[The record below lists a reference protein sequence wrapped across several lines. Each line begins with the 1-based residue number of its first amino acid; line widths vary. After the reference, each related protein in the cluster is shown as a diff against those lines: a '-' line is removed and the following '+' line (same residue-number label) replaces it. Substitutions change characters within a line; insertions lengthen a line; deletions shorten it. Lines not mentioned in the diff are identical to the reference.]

1 MLLSLSLPLKMNGMT
16 VVKMDNGL
24 LGTGGTFFLLL
35 YLVSL
40 IAVGIAGLVKSKEN
54 TMTDFYL
61 GGSGFGVSILFL
73 TMYATQY
80 SGNSLIGF
88 AGSAYR
94 NGWFFLVSVTFMIA
108 IVGGYMLYAPKLYTL
123 SKKHRFI
130 TVGDYIRHR
139 YEHKL
144 LTNIIVAI
152 GILALSNYMLTN
164 LKAIGYILNYVTGG
178 SIGFA
183 EGIILMAII
192 MVIYE
197 SLGGMRS
204 VAWTDAI
211 QGILLLAGV
220 LIIFVVIWVQYG
232 SITSNEALLL
242 QVKSDFFRAPLLADK
257 VQWLSILIMI
267 FFGISVYPQAI
278 QRIYAAKD
286 SKTLK
291 RSFQLMIIMP
301 LLTTLPLIIIAIT
314 GAAHFPDLDKT
325 SSEQIILLMLSELSH
340 IEGMQ
345 YVITLFIAAAVAA
358 IMSTVDSAMLAI
370 ASLFTQD
377 IYHQRRPQASQKRL
391 TYVGK
396 SFSWVL
402 MAIMV
407 YLAITLPSTI
417 WWLIQIKLEILCQ
430 IAPAIM
436 LGVHFKNIRST
447 SVLLGILSG
456 LSFTLLFLLS
466 PLPDK
471 PFGFHAGVLGLTLN
485 VLVVYVSDNIYS
497 KKFQYKI

>member
-1 MLLSLSLPLKMNGMT
+1 
-16 VVKMDNGL
+16 MDKGI
-24 LGTGGTFFLLL
+24 LGTQGTIFLVL

-40 IAVGIAGLVKSKEN
+40 IGVGVAGLLKSKEN
-54 TMTDFYL
+54 SMQDFYL
-61 GGSGFGVSILFL
+61 GGAGFGVGILFL

-94 NGWFFLVSVTFMIA
+94 NGWFFLVSVTFMVA

-123 SKKHRFI
+123 SQKHRFI
-130 TVGDYIRHR
+130 TIGDYIRHR
-139 YEHKL
+139 YKHQL
-144 LTNIIVAI
+144 LTYLIVAI

-178 SIGFA
+178 AIGFA
-183 EGIILMAII
+183 EGIIAMAII

-211 QGILLLAGV
+211 QGVLLLAGV

-232 SITSNEALLL
+232 SIASNEVLLL
-242 QVKSDFFRAPLLADK
+242 QLKADFFKEPLLMDK
-257 VQWLSILIMI
+257 IKWLSILIMI

-291 RSFQLMIIMP
+291 RSFQLMVIMP
-301 LLTTLPLIIIAIT
+301 FLTTLPLIIIAII
-314 GAAHFPDLDKT
+314 GAAHFPDLDKE
-325 SSEQIILLMLSELSH
+325 SSEQIILLMLSKLSH
-340 IEGMQ
+340 IEGMS

-377 IYHQRRPQASQKRL
+377 IYHQKRPDASQKQL

-396 SFSWVL
+396 AFSWAL
-402 MAIMV
+402 MVIMV

-417 WWLIQIKLEILCQ
+417 WWLIQIKLELLCQ
-430 IAPAIM
+430 ISPAIM
-436 LGVHFKNIRST
+436 LGVHFKELRAK
-447 SVLLGILSG
+447 SVLYGLIIG
-456 LSFTLLFLLS
+456 LSFTLVFLLS
-466 PLPDK
+466 PLANK
-471 PFGFHAGVLGLTLN
+471 IFGFHAGVIGLGLNALT
-485 VLVVYVSDNIYS
+485 IYLHHRFSS
-497 KKFQYKI
+497 KKILQ

>member
-1 MLLSLSLPLKMNGMT
+1 
-16 VVKMDNGL
+16 MDKGI
-24 LGTGGTFFLLL
+24 LGTQGTIFLVL

-40 IAVGIAGLVKSKEN
+40 IGVGVVGLLKSKEN
-54 TMTDFYL
+54 SMQDFYL
-61 GGSGFGVSILFL
+61 GGAGFGVGILFL

-94 NGWFFLVSVTFMIA
+94 NGWFFLVSVTFMVA

-123 SKKHRFI
+123 SQKHRFI
-130 TVGDYIRHR
+130 TIGDYIRHR
-139 YEHKL
+139 YKHQL
-144 LTNIIVAI
+144 LTYLIVAI

-178 SIGFA
+178 AIGFA
-183 EGIILMAII
+183 EGIIAMAII

-211 QGILLLAGV
+211 QGVLLLAGV

-232 SITSNEALLL
+232 SIASNEVLLL
-242 QVKSDFFRAPLLADK
+242 QLKADFFKEPLLMDK
-257 VQWLSILIMI
+257 IKWLSILIMI

-291 RSFQLMIIMP
+291 RSFQLMVVMP
-301 LLTTLPLIIIAIT
+301 FLTTLPLIIIAIL
-314 GAAHFPDLDKT
+314 GAAHFPDLDKE
-325 SSEQIILLMLSELSH
+325 SSEQIILLMLSKLSH
-340 IEGMQ
+340 IEGMS

-377 IYHQRRPQASQKRL
+377 IYHQQRPDASQKQL

-396 SFSWVL
+396 AFSWAYGHYGVSRDHPSFYY
-402 MAIMV
+402 MV
-407 YLAITLPSTI
+407 A
-417 WWLIQIKLEILCQ
+417 
-430 IAPAIM
+430 
-436 LGVHFKNIRST
+436 
-447 SVLLGILSG
+447 
-456 LSFTLLFLLS
+456 
-466 PLPDK
+466 
-471 PFGFHAGVLGLTLN
+471 
-485 VLVVYVSDNIYS
+485 YS
-497 KKFQYKI
+497 N

>member
-1 MLLSLSLPLKMNGMT
+1 MNEPLLGTQGTIFLMLYLLSLIG
-16 VVKMDNGL
+16 VGIIGL
-24 LGTGGTFFLLL
+24 L
-35 YLVSL
+35 
-40 IAVGIAGLVKSKEN
+40 KSKEN
-54 TMTDFYL
+54 SMQDFYL
-61 GGSGFGVSILFL
+61 GGAGFGVTILFL

-108 IVGGYMLYAPKLYTL
+108 IVGGYMLYAPKLYIL
-123 SKKHRFI
+123 SQKYKFI

-139 YEHKL
+139 YNHKL
-144 LTNIIVAI
+144 LTSLVVII

-164 LKAIGYILNYVTGG
+164 LKAIGYILTYVTGG

-183 EGIILMAII
+183 EGIIVMAII

-197 SLGGMRS
+197 TLGGMRS

-211 QGILLLAGV
+211 QGILLLFGV
-220 LIIFVVIWVQYG
+220 LIIFAVIWVQYG
-232 SITSNEALLL
+232 SIASNEALLL
-242 QVKSDFFRAPLLADK
+242 QVKADFFKTPLLEDK
-257 VQWLSILIMI
+257 VRWLSILIMI

-278 QRIYAAKD
+278 QRIYAAKNAQ
-286 SKTLK
+286 TLK

-301 LLTTLPLIIIAIT
+301 LLTTLPLIIIAII

-325 SSEQIILLMLSELSH
+325 SSEQVILLMLSELKD

-370 ASLFTQD
+370 SSLFTQD
-377 IYHQRRPQASQKRL
+377 IYHQRKPQATQKQL
-391 TYVGK
+391 TLVGK
-396 SFSWVL
+396 AFTWIL
-402 MAIMV
+402 MVFMV
-407 YLAITLPSTI
+407 YLAIKLPSTI

-430 IAPAIM
+430 IAPAVM
-436 LGVHFKNIRST
+436 LGVHFKKLSST
-447 SVLLGILSG
+447 SVLYGLLVGLG
-456 LSFTLLFLLS
+456 FTLLFLLS
-466 PLPDK
+466 PLANK
-471 PFGFHAGVLGLTLN
+471 PFGFHAGVIGLALN
-485 VLVVYVSDNIYS
+485 ALVVYLHHQ
-497 KKFQYKI
+497 KYKSLEKS

>member
-1 MLLSLSLPLKMNGMT
+1 MT
-16 VVKMDNGL
+16 IMENSL
-24 LGTGGTFFLLL
+24 LGTQGTFFLLL
-35 YLVSL
+35 YLLSL
-40 IAVGIAGLVKSKEN
+40 IGVGIVGLIKSKEN
-54 TMTDFYL
+54 SLQDFYL
-61 GGSGFGVSILFL
+61 GGKGFGVSILFL

-94 NGWFFLVSVTFMIA
+94 NGWLFLVSVTFMIA
-108 IVGGYMLYAPKLYTL
+108 IVGGYMMYAPKLYAL
-123 SKKHRFI
+123 SKKHSFI
-130 TVGDYIRHR
+130 TIGDYIRHR
-139 YEHKL
+139 YENKL
-144 LTNIIVAI
+144 LTYLIVTI

-178 SIGFA
+178 YIGFA
-183 EGIILMAII
+183 EGIIAMAII

-211 QGILLLAGV
+211 QGVLLLAGV
-220 LIIFVVIWVQYG
+220 LIIFAVIWVQYG
-232 SITSNEALLL
+232 SIASNEALLL
-242 QVKSDFFRAPLLADK
+242 QVKSNFFAEPLLKDK

-301 LLTTLPLIIIAIT
+301 LLTTLPLIIIAII

-325 SSEQIILLMLSELSH
+325 SSEQIILLMLSKLSH
-340 IEGMQ
+340 IQGMQ
-345 YVITLFIAAAVAA
+345 YVITLFIAAAIAA

-377 IYHQRRPQASQKRL
+377 IYHQNRPDASQKQL
-391 TYVGK
+391 TFVGK
-396 SFSWVL
+396 SFSWLL
-402 MAIMV
+402 MAVMV

-430 IAPAIM
+430 IAPAVI
-436 LGVHFKNIRST
+436 LGVHFKQIKAS
-447 SVLLGILSG
+447 SILLGLFAG
-456 LSFTLLFLLS
+456 LGFTLLFLLS
-466 PLPDK
+466 PLPNK
-471 PFGFHAGVLGLTLN
+471 PFGFHAGVLGLVLN
-485 VLVVYVSDNIYS
+485 ATFMYIHHILLLKNR
-497 KKFQYKI
+497 F

>member
-1 MLLSLSLPLKMNGMT
+1 
-16 VVKMDNGL
+16 MDKGL
-24 LGTGGTFFLLL
+24 LGTEGTVFLLL

-40 IAVGIAGLVKSKEN
+40 IGVGIVGLLKSKEN
-54 TMTDFYL
+54 TMSDFYL
-61 GGSGFGVSILFL
+61 GGAGFGVTILFL

-130 TVGDYIRHR
+130 TIGDYIRHR

-144 LTNIIVAI
+144 LTYIVVGV

-178 SIGFA
+178 YIGFA
-183 EGIILMAII
+183 EGIIAMAII

-211 QGILLLAGV
+211 QGVLLLAGV
-220 LIIFVVIWVQYG
+220 LIIFTVIWVQYG
-232 SITSNEALLL
+232 SISSNEALLL
-242 QVKSDFFRAPLLADK
+242 QVKADFFKEPLLTDK
-257 VQWLSILIMI
+257 IRWISILIMI

-301 LLTTLPLIIIAIT
+301 LLTTLPLIIIAII
-314 GAAHFPDLDKT
+314 GAAHFPGLDKT
-325 SSEQIILLMLSELSH
+325 SSEQIILLMLSKLTH

-377 IYHQRRPQASQKRL
+377 IYHQHRPEASQKQL

-396 SFSWVL
+396 AFSWAL
-402 MAIMV
+402 MAVMV
-407 YLAITLPSTI
+407 YLAIILPSTI
-417 WWLIQIKLEILCQ
+417 WWLIQIKLELLCQ
-430 IAPAIM
+430 IAPAMM
-436 LGVHFKNIRST
+436 LGVHFKYIKST
-447 SVLLGILSG
+447 SILYGLLFG
-456 LSFTLLFLLS
+456 LGFTLLFLLS

-471 PFGFHAGVLGLTLN
+471 PFGFHAGVIALGLN
-485 VLVVYVSDNIYS
+485 AIIIYIHHHLSS
-497 KKFQYKI
+497 KKVIQ

>member
-1 MLLSLSLPLKMNGMT
+1 
-16 VVKMDNGL
+16 MDKGL
-24 LGTGGTFFLLL
+24 LDEQGTIFLLL
-35 YLVSL
+35 YLLSL
-40 IAVGIAGLVKSKEN
+40 IGIGVVGLIQSKEKS
-54 TMTDFYL
+54 MQDFYL
-61 GGSGFGVSILFL
+61 GGAGFGVTILFL

-94 NGWFFLVSVTFMIA
+94 NGWFFLISVTFMIS
-108 IVGGYMLYAPKLYTL
+108 IVGGYMLYAPKLYLL
-123 SKKHRFI
+123 SQKHRFI
-130 TVGDYIRHR
+130 TIGDYIRHR
-139 YEHKL
+139 YEHRL
-144 LTNIIVAI
+144 LTNIIVFI

-164 LKAIGYILNYVTGG
+164 LKAIGYILDYVTGG
-178 SIGFA
+178 GVGFA
-183 EGIILMAII
+183 EGIIAMAII

-197 SLGGMRS
+197 TLGGMRS

-220 LIIFVVIWVQYG
+220 MIIFSVIWIEYG
-232 SITSNEALLL
+232 SISSNEALLL
-242 QVKSDFFRAPLLADK
+242 EVKSEFFRTPMLADK
-257 VQWLSILIMI
+257 IQWLSILIMI

-286 SKTLK
+286 AQTLK

-301 LLTTLPLIIIAIT
+301 LLTTLPLIVIAII
-314 GAAHFPDLDKT
+314 GAAHFPGLDKE
-325 SSEQIILLMLSELSH
+325 SSEQVILLMLSKLQH
-340 IEGMQ
+340 LEGMR

-377 IYHQRRPQASQKRL
+377 IYHQHKPDASQRKL
-391 TYVGK
+391 TLIGK
-396 SFSWVL
+396 LFSWAL
-402 MAIMV
+402 MAVMV

-430 IAPAIM
+430 IAPAVM
-436 LGVHFKNIRST
+436 LGVHIQKIKAR
-447 SVLLGILSG
+447 SVLIGLFIGLG
-456 LSFTLLFLLS
+456 FTLLFLLS

-471 PFGFHAGVLGLTLN
+471 PFGFHAGVLGLGLN
-485 VLVVYVSDNIYS
+485 LLSLYLHHRFFSHKQIVHFVST
-497 KKFQYKI
+497 K

>member
-1 MLLSLSLPLKMNGMT
+1 MNKALLTPE
-16 VVKMDNGL
+16 
-24 LGTGGTFFLLL
+24 GTLFLLL

-40 IAVGIAGLVKSKEN
+40 IGVGIVGLIKSKEN
-54 TMTDFYL
+54 SMQDFYL
-61 GGSGFGVSILFL
+61 GGAGFGVTILFL

-80 SGNSLIGF
+80 SGNSFIGF

-108 IVGGYMLYAPKLYTL
+108 IVGGYMLYAPKLYLL
-123 SKKHRFI
+123 SQKYKFI
-130 TVGDYIRHR
+130 TIGDYIRHR
-139 YEHKL
+139 YNHKL
-144 LTNIIVAI
+144 LTNIIVII

-178 SIGFA
+178 KVGFT
-183 EGIILMAII
+183 EGIIAMAII

-197 SLGGMRS
+197 TLGGMRS

-211 QGILLLAGV
+211 QGILLLLGV
-220 LIIFVVIWVQYG
+220 LIIFTVIWIQYG
-232 SITSNEALLL
+232 SIASNEALLL
-242 QVKSDFFRAPLLADK
+242 QVKADFFRTPLLEDK
-257 VQWLSILIMI
+257 VRWLSILIMI

-301 LLTTLPLIIIAIT
+301 LLTTLPLIIIAVI
-314 GAAHFPDLDKT
+314 GAAHFPDLDKR
-325 SSEQIILLMLSELSH
+325 SSEQVILLMLSELKD

-370 ASLFTQD
+370 SSLFTQD
-377 IYHQRRPQASQKRL
+377 IYFQKNPEASQKRL
-391 TYVGK
+391 TLVGK
-396 SFSWVL
+396 IFTWILMVL
-402 MAIMV
+402 MV
-407 YLAITLPSTI
+407 YLAIKLPSTI

-436 LGVHFKNIRST
+436 LGVHFKKLSST
-447 SVLLGILSG
+447 SILYGLVLG

-466 PLPDK
+466 PLPNK
-471 PFGFHAGVLGLTLN
+471 PFGFHAGVLGLVLN
-485 VLVVYVSDNIYS
+485 ALTIYTHHHFKS
-497 KKFQYKI
+497 FFKSS

>member
-1 MLLSLSLPLKMNGMT
+1 MNKALLDT
-16 VVKMDNGL
+16 Q
-24 LGTGGTFFLLL
+24 GTIFLIV

-40 IAVGIAGLVKSKEN
+40 IGVGIVGLLRSKEKS
-54 TMTDFYL
+54 MQDFYL
-61 GGSGFGVSILFL
+61 GGAGFGVGILFL

-108 IVGGYMLYAPKLYTL
+108 IVGGYMLYAPKLYLL

-130 TVGDYIRHR
+130 TIGDYIRHR
-139 YEHKL
+139 YEHRF
-144 LTNIIVAI
+144 LTNIIVTI

-183 EGIILMAII
+183 EGIIAMAII

-197 SLGGMRS
+197 TLGGMRS

-211 QGILLLAGV
+211 QGVLLLAGV
-220 LIIFVVIWVQYG
+220 LIIFTVIWIQYG
-232 SITSNEALLL
+232 SLASNEELLL
-242 QVKSDFFRAPLLADK
+242 QVKSDFFRTPLLEDK
-257 VQWLSILIMI
+257 VRWLSILIMI

-286 SKTLK
+286 TKTLK
-291 RSFQLMIIMP
+291 RSFQLMTVMP
-301 LLTTLPLIIIAIT
+301 LLTTLPLIIIAII
-314 GAAHFPDLDKT
+314 GAAHFPDLDKA
-325 SSEQIILLMLSELSH
+325 SSEQIILLMLSKLTH
-340 IEGMQ
+340 IEGMS

-377 IYHQRRPQASQKRL
+377 IYHQHNPDASQKRL
-391 TYVGK
+391 TLIGK
-396 SFSWVL
+396 LFSWLL

-407 YLAITLPSTI
+407 YLAIHLPSTI

-430 IAPAIM
+430 IAPAVM

-447 SVLLGILSG
+447 SILYGLLLGI
-456 LSFTLLFLLS
+456 SFTLVFLLS
-466 PLPDK
+466 PLPNK
-471 PFGFHAGVLGLTLN
+471 PLGFHAGVLGLALN
-485 VLVVYVSDNIYS
+485 AIFVYLHHKIYT
-497 KKFQYKI
+497 KTP

>member
-1 MLLSLSLPLKMNGMT
+1 
-16 VVKMDNGL
+16 MDKSL
-24 LGTGGTFFLLL
+24 LGTGGTIFLVL

-40 IAVGIAGLVKSKEN
+40 IGVGIVGLLKSKEKS
-54 TMTDFYL
+54 MQDFYL
-61 GGSGFGVSILFL
+61 GGAGFGVTVLFL

-94 NGWFFLVSVTFMIA
+94 NGWFFLVSLTFMIS
-108 IVGGYMLYAPKLYTL
+108 IVGGYMLYAPKLYLL
-123 SKKHRFI
+123 SQKYRFI
-130 TVGDYIRHR
+130 TIGDYIRHR
-139 YEHKL
+139 YEHRL
-144 LTNIIVAI
+144 LTNIIVLI
-152 GILALSNYMLTN
+152 CILALGNYMLTN
-164 LKAIGYILNYVTGG
+164 LKAIGYILDYVTGG

-197 SLGGMRS
+197 TLGGMRS

-211 QGILLLAGV
+211 QGVLLLAGV

-232 SITSNEALLL
+232 SISSNEALLL
-242 QVKSDFFRAPLLADK
+242 QVKSDFFRTPLLEDK
-257 VQWLSILIMI
+257 IQWLSILIMI

-286 SKTLK
+286 TKTLK

-301 LLTTLPLIIIAIT
+301 FLTTLPLIIISII
-314 GAAHFPDLDKT
+314 GAAHFPDLDKS
-325 SSEQIILLMLSELSH
+325 SSEQIILIMLSKLSH
-340 IEGMQ
+340 IEGMS

-377 IYHQRRPQASQKRL
+377 IYHQYNSNASQKRL
-391 TYVGK
+391 TFIGK
-396 SFSWVL
+396 LFSWVL
-402 MAIMV
+402 MSIMV
-407 YLAITLPSTI
+407 YLAIHIPSTI

-430 IAPAIM
+430 IAPAVM
-436 LGVHFKNIRST
+436 LGVHFKNIRSG
-447 SVLLGILSG
+447 SILYGLLIGI
-456 LSFTLLFLLS
+456 SFTLLFLLS
-466 PLPDK
+466 PLPNK
-471 PFGFHAGVLGLTLN
+471 PFGFHAGVIGLVLN
-485 VLVVYVSDNIYS
+485 GFFIYIHHTFIS
-497 KKFQYKI
+497 KEKGIDQLISK

>member
-1 MLLSLSLPLKMNGMT
+1 MIMNSS
-16 VVKMDNGL
+16 L
-24 LGTGGTFFLLL
+24 LGTQGSVFLLL

-40 IAVGIAGLVKSKEN
+40 IIVGIVGLLKSKEN
-54 TMTDFYL
+54 TMSDFYL
-61 GGSGFGVSILFL
+61 GGSGFGVTILFL

-130 TVGDYIRHR
+130 TIGDYIRHR

-144 LTNIIVAI
+144 LTYIIVGV

-178 SIGFA
+178 YIGFA
-183 EGIILMAII
+183 EGIIAMAVI

-211 QGILLLAGV
+211 QGVLLLAGV
-220 LIIFVVIWVQYG
+220 LIIFMVIWVQYG
-232 SITSNEALLL
+232 SIASNEALLL
-242 QVKSDFFRAPLLADK
+242 QVKSDFFKESLIADK
-257 VQWLSILIMI
+257 IRWISILIMI

-301 LLTTLPLIIIAIT
+301 LLTTLPLIIIAII
-314 GAAHFPDLDKT
+314 GAAHFPDLDKS
-325 SSEQIILLMLSELSH
+325 SSEQIILLMLSKLTH
-340 IEGMQ
+340 IDGMQ
-345 YVITLFIAAAVAA
+345 YIITLFIAAAVAA

-377 IYHQRRPQASQKRL
+377 IYHQHRPEASQKQL

-396 SFSWVL
+396 SFSWALMVL
-402 MAIMV
+402 MV
-407 YLAITLPSTI
+407 YLAIILPSTI
-417 WWLIQIKLEILCQ
+417 WWLIQIKLELLCQ
-430 IAPAIM
+430 IAPAMM
-436 LGVHFKNIRST
+436 LGVHFKNIRSN
-447 SVLLGILSG
+447 SILYGLLFG
-456 LSFTLLFLLS
+456 LAFTLLFLLS
-466 PLPDK
+466 PLPNK
-471 PFGFHAGVLGLTLN
+471 PFGLHAGVVALGLNALVIYIHHTL
-485 VLVVYVSDNIYS
+485 SS
-497 KKFQYKI
+497 KK